1 MSASNRISS
10 LVRTTER
17 LGSIVA
23 GENAALNSR
32 KPQTLIN
39 TQEEK
44 DRLTAD
50 YERDMSALQR
60 NPAALKR
67 ASPDEVNRLR
77 AAVKKFQEVLEEH
90 RRLVQTAKSITDRMI
105 KSITEEVANRDR
117 PFSGYDAQATMR
129 SHFDRKHEPVSLALD
144 QVV

>member
-1 MSASNRISS
+1 MSATNRISQ
-10 LVRTTER
+10 LVQTTER

-23 GENAALNSR
+23 GENEALNNR
-32 KPQTLIN
+32 RPQALVN

-44 DRLTAD
+44 DRLTAA

-67 ASPDEVNRLR
+67 ADPAEVTRLR
-77 AAVKKFQEVLEEH
+77 ATVKKFQEVLDEH

-105 KSITEEVANRDR
+105 KSITDEVASRER

-129 SHFDRKHEPVSLALD
+129 SHFDRQNKPVSLALD